1 MKLHSLL
8 CAGLLAACLPAAAHA
23 DDPNDRTMRSA
34 AARARDHETIR
45 RMNQAQLDY
54 VRKRDAR
61 QAREWEASSTR
72 SYEDADSYADAQ
84 AQYRRDL
91 ADWRRAVA
99 DCRAGYYDACGR

>member
-61 QAREWEASSTR
+61 QARSSPP
-72 SYEDADSYADAQ
+72 ADS
-84 AQYRRDL
+84 
-91 ADWRRAVA
+91 
-99 DCRAGYYDACGR
+99 

>member
-1 MKLHSLL
+1 
-8 CAGLLAACLPAAAHA
+8 LALAIPVANAKASTHMIARPAADGSPPAGAAGRPEACSRPQNAASH
-23 DDPNDRTMRSA
+23 PPISSRS
-34 AARARDHETIR
+34 R
-45 RMNQAQLDY
+45 
-54 VRKRDAR
+54 RDAR